1 MICTS
6 WLASATQTVVQLLA
20 HARPMQL
27 GLKTSK
33 PKRSAML
40 LVAWPPPRQVASQE
54 LDTVAGL
61 RVLPAEPGE
70 REWAFRQMALRRP
83 THTRNQKGCPGQAIE
98 HANHQSGTSEV
109 RAAHCHETCKLRLTF
124 A

>member
-1 MICTS
+1 M
-6 WLASATQTVVQLLA
+6 
-20 HARPMQL
+20 
-27 GLKTSK
+27 
-33 PKRSAML
+33 
-40 LVAWPPPRQVASQE
+40 PPRQVASQE
-54 LDTVAGL
+54 LDTAAGL

-98 HANHQSGTSEV
+98 HANHQPGTSEV
-109 RAAHCHETCKLRLTF
+109 AAHCHETCKLRLIF